1 MSTIDSVLQML
12 VSHMDQSTAADPE
25 GSMGDP
31 IDVLQLLPSDELSQE
46 FVLFIFLPVFKVD
59 RHFEVLNR
67 DFSSDREER
76 LEPDVATDQ
85 ILSGLL
91 AYETMLLEQLE
102 KISLAREQLE
112 KAKREASTNAQ
123 SLIKKNVDA
132 IALIA
137 DVHTVYQKK
146 HNSIVNSWKA
156 AELGQ
161 SERYGIFP
169 HGTSPASLSGP
180 VGGDAVVEESPPS
193 SLVEG
198 TNRIVQ
204 ARVEDDMDLPIEEEN
219 MASTADQQAEMSD
232 HVKAVNISDIL
243 CTSDN
248 EMSADEGPCSSVPYP
263 RASDSEHTAELLNED
278 SEKHKRTP
286 KRNTREGLQGE
297 IGNEDNSRQANE
309 IMAGSG
315 GENSTLCSQVEED
328 PAMDSS
334 PDVSPHCSISAF
346 PF

>member
-31 IDVLQLLPSDELSQE
+31 IDVLQLLPSDELS
-46 FVLFIFLPVFKVD
+46 
-59 RHFEVLNR
+59 H
-67 DFSSDREER
+67 DREER

-156 AELGQ
+156 AELDQ

-180 VGGDAVVEESPPS
+180 VEGDAIVEESPPS

-219 MASTADQQAEMSD
+219 MICQ
-232 HVKAVNISDIL
+232 
-243 CTSDN
+243 
-248 EMSADEGPCSSVPYP
+248 DE
-263 RASDSEHTAELLNED
+263 
-278 SEKHKRTP
+278 
-286 KRNTREGLQGE
+286 
-297 IGNEDNSRQANE
+297 I
-309 IMAGSG
+309 
-315 GENSTLCSQVEED
+315 
-328 PAMDSS
+328 
-334 PDVSPHCSISAF
+334 
-346 PF
+346 